1 MKKQLIAAI
10 VGGLIIFIWQ
20 FLSWTML
27 HIHDTN
33 QKYTANQDAIIEAL
47 GQNLSE
53 DGTYFMPNVAPG
65 TTQEEAQ
72 AARDNYMGEPWAIV
86 SYHSAFEMNMG
97 MSMFRAL
104 ITNML
109 AVFLLSWVLMKIPDL
124 DMMNTVLAS
133 LGVGFVGFL
142 TVTYLSS
149 IWYTANTL
157 PELLDTVVQWG
168 LCGVWLGWFLNRK

>member
-1 MKKQLIAAI
+1 MKKQLIATL

-33 QKYTANQDAIIEAL
+33 QRYTENQDVILDAL
-47 GQNLSE
+47 SQNLAE

-65 TTQEEAQ
+65 SSREEAQ
-72 AARDNYMGEPWAIV
+72 STMNNYMGKPWAIV
-86 SYHSAFEMNMG
+86 SYHSKFEMNMG
-97 MSMFRAL
+97 MNMFRAI
-104 ITNML
+104 ITNLL
-109 AVFLLSWVLMKIPDL
+109 AVFFLTWVLMKIPDL
-124 DMMNTVLAS
+124 NMMNTVLAC

-142 TVTYLSS
+142 TITYLSS
-149 IWYTANTL
+149 IWYTANTIPDL
-157 PELLDTVVQWG
+157 IDTIVQWG